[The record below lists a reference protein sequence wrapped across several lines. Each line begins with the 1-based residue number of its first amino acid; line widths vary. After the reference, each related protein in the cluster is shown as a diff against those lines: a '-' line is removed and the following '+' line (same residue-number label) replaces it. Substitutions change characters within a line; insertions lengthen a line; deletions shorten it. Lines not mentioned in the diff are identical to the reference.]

1 MTLGKASSDSGDS
14 FVSAL
19 PISASVSAQTPAVS
33 GHKHHHHGGGK
44 PPSLDNTASLL
55 GESSDDLTTQLKSGK
70 TLNDIATAQGVS
82 STALVAAL
90 KTDITANRPADAPAV
105 SDAQLTQMA
114 TGIAAGKGPGGPGGG
129 GGFGGSRPVSS
140 ATDVDA
146 TKAEA
151 NLKQMAST
159 LGVSQTDLL
168 NQLSSGVSFSALLGN
183 AGTNPYTASTYAV
196 SGGLAVDQYA

>member
-1 MTLGKASSDSGDS
+1 MTLGKAPPDSGDS

-55 GESSDDLTTQLKSGK
+55 GESADDLTTQLKSGK

-90 KTDITANRPADAPAV
+90 KTDITANRPAGAPAV
-105 SDAQLTQMA
+105 GDVQLTSMA
-114 TGIAAGKGPGGPGGG
+114 TAIAAGKGPGGGGG
-129 GGFGGSRPVSS
+129 GGFGGQQAVSS